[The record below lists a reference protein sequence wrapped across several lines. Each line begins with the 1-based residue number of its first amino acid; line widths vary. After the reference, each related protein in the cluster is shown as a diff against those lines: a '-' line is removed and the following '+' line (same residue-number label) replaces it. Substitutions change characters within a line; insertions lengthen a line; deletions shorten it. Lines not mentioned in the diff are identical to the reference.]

1 MMYSIGQL
9 ANMTGVKVPTIRYY
23 EQIGLM
29 EEPGRNLG
37 NQRRYTRADVE
48 RLSFIRHARA
58 LGFGLADIREILA
71 LQADPKRPCNQAHD
85 IAAQQLQAT
94 RHKLKKL
101 RRLEKE
107 LKRITAHSHKD
118 GIGACSLIT
127 ALADHS
133 LCAGNHN

>member
-1 MMYSIGQL
+1 MMYAIGQL
-9 ANMTGVKVPTIRYY
+9 ANKTGVKVPTIRYY

-29 EEPGRNLG
+29 EEPGRNAG
-37 NQRRYTRADVE
+37 NQRRYMRADIE

-58 LGFGLADIREILA
+58 LGFGLADIRELLA
-71 LQADPKRPCNQAHD
+71 LQTDPKRSCAQAHD
-85 IAAQQLQAT
+85 IAARQLQET
-94 RHKLKKL
+94 RYKLKKL

-107 LKRITAHSHKD
+107 LKRITANSHKD

-133 LCAGNHN
+133 LCAGEHS

>member
-1 MMYSIGQL
+1 MYSIGRL
-9 ANMTGVKVPTIRYY
+9 ANLTGVKVPTIRYY

-29 EEPGRNLG
+29 EAPGRNAG
-37 NQRRYTRADVE
+37 NQRRYGRADVE

-58 LGFGLADIREILA
+58 LGFGLADIRELLA
-71 LQADPKRPCNQAHD
+71 LQADPERPCAQAHD
-85 IAAQQLQAT
+85 IAARQLEET

-107 LKRITAHSHKD
+107 LKRITAHTHKD
-118 GIGACSLIT
+118 GIGPCSLIT

-133 LCAGNHN
+133 LCAGEH